1 MMGVTAALHVVLVGN
16 PIHIDCDRNS
26 HTAFVLIVMHKMHT
40 CIFKTRAYICW
51 IFKKRY
57 NRIRIFAHQA
67 WPNKKSISKLSCYG
81 LVVST

>member
-16 PIHIDCDRNS
+16 PIHIDCDQNS

-51 IFKKRY
+51 IFKKDIIVY
-57 NRIRIFAHQA
+57 EYLLIRPGQI
-67 WPNKKSISKLSCYG
+67 KKVFLNF
-81 LVVST
+81 LAMA